1 MSEQVEVLNENVNN
15 DKIIPLND
23 ILNNNTNNKDNV
35 ISLDRLF
42 EEDEE
47 VIDVYEENQKLE
59 EIRQKKITK
68 IQIGLIIFLVFFAS
82 IVYFFGYNFFEPF
95 IKID

>member
-1 MSEQVEVLNENVNN
+1 MSDQVEVLNENVNN

-23 ILNNNTNNKDNV
+23 ILNTNINNKDNV

>member
-1 MSEQVEVLNENVNN
+1 MNEQVNNNVSN

-23 ILNNNTNNKDNV
+23 ILDNTNNKDNI

-82 IVYFFGYNFFEPF
+82 VVYIFGYNFFEPF